1 MKNRKT
7 SVLLLALSSITI
19 VVVTLAATLGQQNN
33 RNDERQRA
41 LQKRVHA
48 EDYPI
53 ADYDP
58 QESSNP
64 QEHNE
69 RKARNHRHDLS
80 SDVKGED
87 VKRFRLKDSDP
98 EISLPLS
105 VSHPQTEPAI
115 PAAESDVVVV
125 GEVTSAQAYLSN
137 DKTNVYS
144 EFTVRVADVLKN
156 GSPEALYFGAQ
167 IVAERAGGRVRFPSG
182 KVLLRGAPYGKN
194 MPRVEQRYI
203 FFLKQNPEGQDYSII
218 TAYELRSGQVFP
230 LDGSPEGDGKSNQF
244 TEYEKYAGMDET
256 RFISDVRSAIEK
268 GRLE

>member
-7 SVLLLALSSITI
+7 SVLLLSLLPITI
-19 VVVTLAATLGQQNN
+19 VVVTLAVTLGQQNS
-33 RNDERQRA
+33 RNDERQRV
-41 LQKRVHA
+41 LLKRVYA

-58 QESSNP
+58 QEASNQ
-64 QEHNE
+64 QERNE

-87 VKRFRLKDSDP
+87 VKRFALKDSDP
-98 EISLPLS
+98 DISLPLS
-105 VSHPQTEPAI
+105 VSHPKTGPAI

-137 DKTNVYS
+137 NKTSVYS
-144 EFTVRVADVLKN
+144 EFTVRVVDVLKN
-156 GSPEALYFGAQ
+156 GGSESLYFGAQ

-182 KVLLRGAPYGKN
+182 KVLLRGAPYGEN

-203 FFLKQNPEGQDYSII
+203 FFLKQNAEGQDYSII
-218 TAYELRSGQVFP
+218 TAYELRSGRIFP
-230 LDGSPEGDGKSNQF
+230 LDGSPEGDVKSNQF
-244 TEYEKYAGMDET
+244 AEYEKYAGVDET
-256 RFISDVRSAIEK
+256 SFFNDVRSAIEK
-268 GRLE
+268 GE